1 MPLISNLFKN
11 NQRLQACLVSDP
23 AHVTPEST
31 GEHVRLIQFALID
44 IEDAAI
50 AQSELDAQRYGP
62 TTAAAV
68 LAFKKKRHIINR
80 AYQSSPDNVVGKM
93 TISALDKEMYERQYT
108 PRSRDGR
115 CPRGSLAVQPI
126 IPPRVRP
133 SSLQLRPSRTAQRSG
148 EAPPSMVPTGAN
160 ISSSPELKTRA

>member
-1 MPLISNLFKN
+1 MPLISNLFKD

-31 GEHVRLIQFALID
+31 GEHVRLIQFALLD
-44 IEDAAI
+44 IEDAPI
-50 AQSELDAQRYGP
+50 AQTELDAQRYGP

-68 LAFKKKRHIINR
+68 LAFKKKRNIINR

-93 TISALDKEMYERQYT
+93 TINALDKAMYERQYT

-115 CPRGSLAVQPI
+115 CPRGTPAVQPI
-126 IPPRVRP
+126 LRPRTLT
-133 SSLQLRPSRTAQRSG
+133 SILQHRPSRIASEIG
-148 EAPPSMVPTGAN
+148 
-160 ISSSPELKTRA
+160 